1 MSSNWR
7 EQYFAALGARDAV
20 EKANENVYDSYTRL
34 ADRLASFSNQGSDGA
49 ALQTKQL
56 HGKEKVGQNT
66 LQKDAQRQTGGGAT
80 EDVVVA
86 LRADLAQAQ
95 RSRADL
101 QRRLAKVNEELEL
114 SRESARKGSKKVE
127 LLTGERNTLS
137 RRLKDRDEE
146 LKGKAK
152 LLDVRISLLLSL

>member
-1 MSSNWR
+1 MYN
-7 EQYFAALGARDAV
+7 
-20 EKANENVYDSYTRL
+20 
-34 ADRLASFSNQGSDGA
+34 GSDGA
-49 ALQTKQL
+49 AVQTKQL
-56 HGKEKVGQNT
+56 HEKEDVGQNT
-66 LQKDAQRQTGGGAT
+66 KQKDAQRQASGGAT
-80 EDVVVA
+80 EDVVGA

-114 SRESARKGSKKVE
+114 SREGARKSSKKVE

-152 LLDVRISLLLSL
+152 LLDVCCATSFLRNICADYICSGRSIRGRLPGFAT